1 MMTLYLGIA
10 ILLGLAMVFVLLGA
24 RSVAGTSAD
33 GDLHRRAQRR
43 FYQQRRSELTADRDA
58 GLIDENQ
65 YQELERE
72 LDRQLVTESAVKVS
86 NAALGRRRSVIV
98 VLALAVPLLALSIY
112 AQLGHHLDVEL
123 RLLQSEI
130 VKNGMDD
137 ASLQRYQDLVATILE
152 KRPESAEHLVMMA
165 TLFRQQGDFAGALP
179 YYQRL
184 AALYPQDADVLA
196 QLAQARYL
204 VDDRRVDAT
213 SQDLLDRALAIN
225 PQQATALGVMGIDAF
240 ASGRYSDALNYWQR
254 LLQVLPPNSGEA
266 SVIAGGVAEAK
277 RLAMAA
283 GELQG
288 MALTVALNSDLGVA
302 PEGVLFVVA
311 KSTDGMPMP
320 VAALRIPLSGQ
331 DWPIAMSLT
340 DSDVI
345 RQGKV
350 LADFP
355 ELIVSAHISLAGTA
369 IRKTGDWV
377 AEPVQIRNVAEL
389 APITLLIN
397 AIQGAK

>member
-10 ILLGLAMVFVLLGA
+10 ILLGLAVVFVLLGA
-24 RSVAGTSAD
+24 RSGARTSAD
-33 GDLHRRAQRR
+33 GELHRRAQRR
-43 FYQQRRSELTADRDA
+43 FYLQRRSELTADRDA

-72 LDRQLVTESAVKVS
+72 LDRQLVTESAAKAP
-86 NAALGRRRSVIV
+86 NAALGRHRSVIV
-98 VLALAVPLLALSIY
+98 VLALAVPVLALAIY
-112 AQLGHHLDVEL
+112 AQLGHRLDIEL

-130 VKNGMDD
+130 VKEGMEE
-137 ASLQRYQDLVATILE
+137 ARWQRYQDLVATILE
-152 KRPESAEHLVMMA
+152 RRPESAEHLVMMA

-184 AALYPQDADVLA
+184 ANLYPEDADVLA

-204 VDDRRVDAT
+204 VDDRRVDAIT
-213 SQDLLDRALAIN
+213 QDLLTRAMAIN

-240 ASGRYSDALNYWQR
+240 AGGRYGEALKYWQS

-266 SVIAGGVAEAK
+266 SVIAGGVVEAK
-277 RLAMAA
+277 RLAMAS
-283 GELQG
+283 GEVQG
-288 MALTVALNSDLGVA
+288 MAISVALKSDLGPA
-302 PEGVLFVVA
+302 PAGVLFVVA
-311 KSTDGMPMP
+311 KSTDGSPMP
-320 VAALRIPLSGQ
+320 VAAARIPLTGQ
-331 DWPIAMSLT
+331 AWPIALSLT
-340 DSDVI
+340 DGDVI

-369 IRKTGDWV
+369 IRQAGDWV
-377 AEPVQIRNVAEL
+377 AEPVQISNIAESAPVAL
-389 APITLLIN
+389 HID
-397 AIQGAK
+397 AIHGAK